1 MRPFTADISH
11 YQFLKRRPSV
21 CFHILLHYHSLSY
34 MSESNLPSK
43 QSEEPFSGQDV
54 LYRERG
60 LTLLDVQRAADA
72 LLRQGVK
79 PSIAA
84 VREQLGGGSPNTVG
98 PLLEQYWHGLGQ
110 RLPEGPKALERVPES
125 LARLSET
132 LWLRAL
138 AEARERLRI
147 LSRPEVPPTGA
158 LASLEQKLAEL
169 TAALAEARAEI
180 SRKESEL
187 LAAIQDRLS
196 QSEQVRCLTA
206 LLTAEQQLRA
216 AAQGQSDTQ
225 ARELKDRR
233 AELTELARRRLA
245 RYSKRTRAPARA
257 KKKEERRLAN
267 SPQPREKRPIAKR
280 RAKPRTRLKRQGHR

>member
-1 MRPFTADISH
+1 
-11 YQFLKRRPSV
+11 
-21 CFHILLHYHSLSY
+21 
-34 MSESNLPSK
+34 MSQSGLPANPT
-43 QSEEPFSGQDV
+43 EEPFSGRDV

-72 LLRQGVK
+72 LLRLGQK

-98 PLLEQYWHGLGQ
+98 PLLEQYWHSLGQ

-147 LSRPEVPPTGA
+147 LARPEAGLTGA
-158 LASLEQKLAEL
+158 LAAFEQKIAEL

-187 LAAIQDRLS
+187 LAAIQERLS
-196 QSEQVRCLTA
+196 QSEQIRSLTG
-206 LLTAEQQLRA
+206 LLTAEQQLRVT
-216 AAQGQSDTQ
+216 AQGQSDTQ
-225 ARELKDRR
+225 ARELNDRR
-233 AELTELARRRLA
+233 AELIALARRRLA
-245 RYSKRTRAPARA
+245 RYSERVRAPIPA
-257 KKKEERRLAN
+257 KKKGARRLAK
-267 SPQPREKRPIAKR
+267 PPKPREKSPIAKR
-280 RAKPRTRLKRQGHR
+280 SAKPRTRLKRRGHR

>member
-1 MRPFTADISH
+1 
-11 YQFLKRRPSV
+11 
-21 CFHILLHYHSLSY
+21 
-34 MSESNLPSK
+34 MSENNLSEKP
-43 QSEEPFSGQDV
+43 SEELFSGRDL
-54 LYRERG
+54 LYRQRG

-72 LLRQGVK
+72 LLRQGTK

-84 VREQLGGGSPNTVG
+84 VREQLGGGSPNTVA

-147 LSRPEVPPTGA
+147 HSRSEVPLPGA
-158 LASLEQKLAEL
+158 PAALEQKVAEL

-180 SRKESEL
+180 SRNESEL

-196 QSEQVRCLTA
+196 QSEQVRSLTA
-206 LLTAEQQLRA
+206 LLAAEQQLRA
-216 AAQGQSDTQ
+216 AVQGQSDTQ

-245 RYSKRTRAPARA
+245 RYNERARAPARA
-257 KKKEERRLAN
+257 KQKEERRLAH
-267 SPQPREKRPIAKR
+267 PLKPREKGPIAKR
-280 RAKPRTRLKRQGHR
+280 RAKPRTRLKRRGRR